1 MTAVSRR
8 RKTKKRAPQPR
19 NPVLIDP
26 PEPPCTCPSCTGVEA
41 DPAVVIDALLEIAR
55 DLALAADP
63 LDAEL
68 VGSSILSFRRIAG
81 SAFDEGLVSRVI
93 PAVEQRAS
101 ATALA
106 MVLALG
112 SVGGDKVAPI
122 AFAAADRI
130 VAGGVQP
137 PRWADE
143 LRAPVTSGN
152 HRRLTVSEAATS
164 FLACEFHRGRR
175 SHALLIRVDD
185 AECGAAGD
193 IALLDEAGLQ
203 EAFDLIDEDVRMH
216 GGEFTIEE
224 LDAAEFRWQVENA
237 LDVREDHDE
246 ELGERDAIDDL
257 FAMFDADEDDD
268 DDRDPAEFHTMRLL
282 LRTRLDALPKSP
294 KPPAPHED
302 FDARRLPSIEE
313 LMQLLGADGSAFER
327 ALETIGQRPAPKLP
341 PKRKKADGPAP
352 VYQIKVN
359 LVGAK
364 PPIWRRLEVPAGITL
379 AKLHDVI
386 QIAFG
391 WEGYHMHAFETRYG
405 TFGVPDPELG
415 HKSEKPV
422 ALEQVADG
430 EKAKIR
436 YTYDFGDGW
445 DHDIVV
451 EKVLDREPKTRYPR
465 CTAGRRATPPEDC
478 GGIGGYEELVEILAD
493 PAHPEHEDK
502 LEWLGLESGAEFD
515 PARFDA
521 GEVNEVLA
529 GFR

>member
-1 MTAVSRR
+1 MSSVSRP

-19 NPVLIDP
+19 NPVLFDL

-41 DPAVVIDALLEIAR
+41 DPALVIDALLEIAR
-55 DLALAADP
+55 DLPLMADP

-68 VGSSILSFRRIAG
+68 VGSSILSFGDIAG

-130 VAGGVQP
+130 VAGGVKP

-143 LRAPVTSGN
+143 LRAPVTSDN

-164 FLACEFHRGRR
+164 FLACQFHRGRR
-175 SHALLIRVDD
+175 SHAMLIRVDD

-193 IALLDEAGLQ
+193 IALLDESGLR
-203 EAFDLIDEDVRMH
+203 EAFDLIDEDVRTH
-216 GGEFTIEE
+216 GGELTTEE

-237 LDVREDHDE
+237 LEVRDDHDE
-246 ELGERDAIDDL
+246 ELGEGDAIDAL
-257 FAMFDADEDDD
+257 FDEDE
-268 DDRDPAEFHTMRLL
+268 DPGYHSMRLL
-282 LRTRLDALPKSP
+282 LRTRLDALPKSH

-302 FDARRLPSIEE
+302 FGARRLPSIEE
-313 LMQLLGADGSAFER
+313 LMQILGANASPLELAI
-327 ALETIGQRPAPKLP
+327 ETIRQGRPAPKLP
-341 PKRKKADGPAP
+341 PKRKKADGPPP

-364 PPIWRRLEVPAGITL
+364 PPIWRRLEVPATITL

-391 WEGYHMHAFETRYG
+391 WEDYHMHAFETGYG
-405 TFGVPDPELG
+405 TFGVPDPELE

-422 ALEQVADG
+422 TLEQVADG

-445 DHDIVV
+445 DHDILV
-451 EKVLDREPKTRYPR
+451 EKVLDRDPKTRYPR
-465 CTAGRRATPPEDC
+465 CTAGRRAAPPEDC

-515 PARFDA
+515 PAWFDA
-521 GEVNEVLA
+521 GEINEVFA
-529 GFR
+529 QPR